1 MAKETMDNKELAL
14 ELAGIARDLNCK
26 DVMVIDLRGKSPA
39 TDFFVIATSTSS
51 RQSRTVADD
60 IEFFAKQKGH
70 RRFGQAGYEQGRWI
84 LLDLVDIVV
93 HIFDDEYREYYELES
108 LWGDAEETLIK

>member
-1 MAKETMDNKELAL
+1 MDNKELAL

-51 RQSRTVADD
+51 RQSRTDSQTFLVVFGNICGSNSWNDPWIAKLYTTIMPKTNFQINGREDGLVAVSLDPMGANSGSHD
-60 IEFFAKQKGH
+60 IE
-70 RRFGQAGYEQGRWI
+70 
-84 LLDLVDIVV
+84 V
-93 HIFDDEYREYYELES
+93 
-108 LWGDAEETLIK
+108 